1 MRKGRSVFECFVRKE
16 DSPNSAKFVMT
27 RVPLWQD
34 CMEDKSC
41 WRFNDRA
48 DCIMIAADG
57 IMIAADGSMAAA
69 QRSLIVQHQTVSVV
83 CVSIVHKERE

>member
-1 MRKGRSVFECFVRKE
+1 
-16 DSPNSAKFVMT
+16 
-27 RVPLWQD
+27 
-34 CMEDKSC
+34 
-41 WRFNDRA
+41 
-48 DCIMIAADG
+48 MIAADG